1 MRMPPLSQYG
11 QRVAALLL
19 FAALG
24 VAIMLA
30 NFTLAAETAAAG
42 ASGRYGNYGPGYL
55 GVTRFELA
63 KIGMDRVNIDDEVAR
78 RALAGVPLSSEPFT
92 ALAANSLMA
101 EPRGESGR
109 EAALLTEAL
118 RRDPR
123 SRAARILLLRQ
134 MAATGDLDGA
144 FNQLAVFNRL
154 NPSLVETIMEA
165 ITVRI
170 GTPRQVDDALN
181 AIEGHDELYQPFVN
195 RMTGKRKPREVIL
208 RLAEGLP
215 ADVIARPSIRSTVVH
230 QLVDAGEFSV
240 ARNLWQR
247 GNKGGASG
255 LVHSPDFAD
264 TAAQPP
270 FNWQLIVG
278 PTGAAERQRSGGISV
293 MYYDRNP
300 GPLVTQL
307 LTLAPGPYLAS
318 ADYEVIAGQA
328 DNVRLRLTCQ
338 GSGAIVAEGALV
350 ATKPGANRLNLNLA
364 VPGVGCSGQ
373 VLSVV
378 GVASEERGQ
387 TQLVV
392 RRIDAIPGGA
402 RK

>member
-1 MRMPPLSQYG
+1 MPLLSPLG

-19 FAALG
+19 FAALA
-24 VAIMLA
+24 VAILLA

-55 GVTRFELA
+55 GVTRFALA
-63 KIGMDRVNIDDEVAR
+63 KIGTDRVDVDDDIAR
-78 RALAGVPLSSEPFT
+78 RALAGMPLSSEPFT

-101 EPRGESGR
+101 EPRGKSGR
-109 EAALLTEAL
+109 EASLLKEAL

-134 MAATGDLDGA
+134 MAATGDLGGA
-144 FNQLAVFNRL
+144 FNQLAAFNRL

-195 RMTGKRKPREVIL
+195 RMIGKRKPREVTL
-208 RLAEGLP
+208 RLAETLP
-215 ADVIARPSIRSTVVH
+215 ADVIARPAIRNAVVR
-230 QLVDAGEFSV
+230 QLVDAGEFAV

-264 TAAQPP
+264 VAAQPP

-278 PTGAAERQRSGGISV
+278 PTGAAERQRGGGLSV
-293 MYYDRNP
+293 IYYDRNP
-300 GPLVTQL
+300 GVLVTQL
-307 LTLAPGPYLAS
+307 LTLAPGSYVAI
-318 ADYEVIAGQA
+318 AEYEVVSGQA
-328 DNVRLRLTCQ
+328 DNVRLRLSCE
-338 GSGAIVAEGALV
+338 GSSTTVAEAALV
-350 ATKPGANRLNLNLA
+350 ATKPGNNRLKLNLA

-378 GVASEERGQ
+378 GVATEERGQ
-387 TQLVV
+387 TQLVI
-392 RRIDAIPGGA
+392 RRIDVIPGGA